1 MGGISQH
8 TDTPPKLRLA
18 VLISGRGSNL
28 QSIIDACRIDGF
40 PAEIKVVIS
49 NIGDAYGLVRAHE
62 NNITTRFVSH
72 KNFATK
78 AEFETKILS
87 ILEEFEIDLVC
98 LAGFMRILSPT
109 LITPWEGR
117 IINIHPSLLPKH
129 KGLHT
134 HERALQEGDSESG
147 CTIHYVTP
155 GMDEGA
161 VILQKSVPIISGD
174 TPETLAARVLVQEHI
189 AYPEAIRMM
198 AKKLQPDL

>member
-1 MGGISQH
+1 MSRTAATSSPEKIG
-8 TDTPPKLRLA
+8 LA

-49 NIGDAYGLVRAHE
+49 NIPDAYGLVRAR
-62 NNITTRFVSH
+62 NANVPTRIVSH
-72 KNFATK
+72 KDYATK
-78 AEFETKILS
+78 SGFEQKILD
-87 ILEEFEIDLVC
+87 ILEEFSVDLVC
-98 LAGFMRILSPT
+98 LAGFMRIISPV

-134 HERALQEGDSESG
+134 HERAIAAGDRESG

-155 GMDEGA
+155 GVDEGEI
-161 VILQKSVPIISGD
+161 ILQRAVPIRPDD
-174 TPETLAARVLVQEHI
+174 TPDTLAARVLEQEHI
-189 AYPEAIRMM
+189 AYPDAIRRM
-198 AKKLQPDL
+198 AARISKSA

>member
-1 MGGISQH
+1 MGGISQQ
-8 TDTPPKLRLA
+8 TNPNRKLRLA

-28 QSIIDACRIDGF
+28 QSIIDACRIDEF
-40 PAEIKVVIS
+40 PAQIKVVIS

-134 HERALQEGDSESG
+134 HERALEEGDSESG

-155 GMDEGA
+155 GMDEGEI
-161 VILQKSVPIISGD
+161 ILQKTVPIIAGD

-189 AYPEAIRMM
+189 AYPEAIRIM
-198 AKKLQPDL
+198 ASKLQHNL

>member
-1 MGGISQH
+1 MSRTAATSSPEKIG
-8 TDTPPKLRLA
+8 LA

-49 NIGDAYGLVRAHE
+49 NIPDAYGLVRAQ
-62 NNITTRFVSH
+62 NANVPTRIVSH
-72 KNFATK
+72 KDYATK
-78 AEFETKILS
+78 SDFEQKILD
-87 ILEEFEIDLVC
+87 ILDEFSVDLVC
-98 LAGFMRILSPT
+98 LAGFMRIISPV

-134 HERALQEGDSESG
+134 HERAIAAGDSESG

-155 GMDEGA
+155 GVDEGEI
-161 VILQKSVPIISGD
+161 ILQRAVPIRPDD
-174 TPETLAARVLVQEHI
+174 TPDTLAARVLEQEHI
-189 AYPEAIRMM
+189 AYPDAIRRM
-198 AKKLQPDL
+198 AAQISKSA

>member
-1 MGGISQH
+1 MSETAATSSPEKIG
-8 TDTPPKLRLA
+8 LA

-49 NIGDAYGLVRAHE
+49 NIPDAYGLVRAQ
-62 NNITTRFVSH
+62 NANIPTRIVSH
-72 KNFATK
+72 KDYTTK
-78 AEFETKILS
+78 SDFEQKILD
-87 ILEEFEIDLVC
+87 ILGEFSVDLVC
-98 LAGFMRILSPT
+98 LAGFMRIISPV

-134 HERALQEGDSESG
+134 HERAIAAGDSESG

-155 GMDEGA
+155 GVDEGEI
-161 VILQKSVPIISGD
+161 ILQRAVPIRPDD
-174 TPETLAARVLVQEHI
+174 TPDTLAARVLEQEHI
-189 AYPEAIRMM
+189 AYPDAIRRM
-198 AKKLQPDL
+198 AAQISKSA

>member
-1 MGGISQH
+1 MSGTAATSSPEKIG
-8 TDTPPKLRLA
+8 LA

-49 NIGDAYGLVRAHE
+49 NIPDAYGLVRAQ
-62 NNITTRFVSH
+62 NANVPTRIVSH
-72 KNFATK
+72 KDYATK
-78 AEFETKILS
+78 SDFEQKILD
-87 ILEEFEIDLVC
+87 ILDEFSVDLVC
-98 LAGFMRILSPT
+98 LAGFMRIISPV

-134 HERALQEGDSESG
+134 HERAIAAGDSESG

-155 GMDEGA
+155 GVDEGEI
-161 VILQKSVPIISGD
+161 ILQRAVPIHPDD
-174 TPETLAARVLVQEHI
+174 TPDTLAARVLEQEHI
-189 AYPEAIRMM
+189 AYPDAIRRM
-198 AKKLQPDL
+198 AAQISKSA

>member
-1 MGGISQH
+1 MH
-8 TDTPPKLRLA
+8 AKAPPSGKIGLA

-49 NIGDAYGLVRAHE
+49 NIPDAYGLVRAQ
-62 NNITTRFVSH
+62 NADIPTRIVSH
-72 KNFATK
+72 KDYTNKTD
-78 AEFETKILS
+78 FEQKILG
-87 ILEEFEIDLVC
+87 ILDEFSVDLVC
-98 LAGFMRILSPT
+98 LAGFMRIISPV

-134 HERALQEGDSESG
+134 HERAIEAGDTTSG

-155 GMDEGA
+155 GVDEGEI
-161 VILQKSVPIISGD
+161 ILQRSVPILPDD
-174 TPETLAARVLVQEHI
+174 TPDTLAARVLEQEHI
-189 AYPEAIRMM
+189 AYPDAIRRM
-198 AKKLQPDL
+198 AAQISKSA

>member
-1 MGGISQH
+1 MGGVSQQTGH
-8 TDTPPKLRLA
+8 LPKLRLA

-49 NIGDAYGLVRAHE
+49 NFEDAYGLVRATE

-72 KNFATK
+72 KSFATK
-78 AEFETKILS
+78 AEFETKILD
-87 ILEEFEIDLVC
+87 ILQEFQIDLVC

-134 HERALQEGDSESG
+134 HERALAEGDKESG

-155 GMDEGA
+155 GMDEGDI
-161 VILQKSVPIISGD
+161 ILQKSVPITDGD
-174 TPETLAARVLVQEHI
+174 TPETLAAKILVQEHI
-189 AYPEAIRMM
+189 AYPQAIRIM
-198 AKKLQPDL
+198 AKKLHPAL